1 MQFVSVAVKPMI
13 AWLSRGLTVLNWPN
27 GTDGTYGTNWT
38 NGDIPAGRSF
48 DKSHSSHKSHW
59 AHRPAAF
66 DPRQCFPYNFSFS
79 ATGRNHRLEAGDSRN
94 ELRNY

>member
-1 MQFVSVAVKPMI
+1 MQIVSVAVKPMI
-13 AWLSRGLTVLNWPN
+13 AWLSRGLMVVTW
-27 GTDGTYGTNWT
+27 TDAKYGTNGS
-38 NGDIPAGRSF
+38 NGHIPSGN
-48 DKSHSSHKSHW
+48 SSHKSHSFHKSLCP
-59 AHRPAAF
+59 HRPAAF